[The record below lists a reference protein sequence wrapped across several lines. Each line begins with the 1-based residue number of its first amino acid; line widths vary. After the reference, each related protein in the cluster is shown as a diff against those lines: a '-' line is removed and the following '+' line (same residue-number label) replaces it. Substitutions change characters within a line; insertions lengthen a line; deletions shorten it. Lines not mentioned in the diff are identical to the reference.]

1 MPKVSGHINM
11 YRINIRGLKP
21 ILERFNR
28 IIEEG
33 LFMNIYNTSRT
44 ASRVGIPDLGLR
56 LEPGD
61 FVTIAGNQLS
71 PDLQK
76 ALNAGLVAIKYTEN
90 EQNTKNNITKT
101 NKVITKA
108 IRESNK
114 NTNTNTK
121 IVLPILDLGNVGN
134 VRMAIFVKE

>member
-90 EQNTKNNITKT
+90 EQNIKNDINKT
-101 NKVITKA
+101 NKIITKA
-108 IRESNK
+108 IRESSH
-114 NTNTNTK
+114 TNSNTK

>member
-1 MPKVSGHINM
+1 
-11 YRINIRGLKP
+11 
-21 ILERFNR
+21 
-28 IIEEG
+28 
-33 LFMNIYNTSRT
+33 MNIFNTSRT
-44 ASRVGIPDLGLR
+44 ASRVAIPDLGLR

-134 VRMAIFVKE
+134 VRMAIFVKL

>member
-1 MPKVSGHINM
+1 
-11 YRINIRGLKP
+11 
-21 ILERFNR
+21 
-28 IIEEG
+28 
-33 LFMNIYNTSRT
+33 MNIFNTSRT
-44 ASRVGIPDLGLR
+44 ASRVAIPDLGLR

-61 FVTIAGNQLS
+61 FVSIEGNQLS

-114 NTNTNTK
+114 NTNTNTNTNTN
-121 IVLPILDLGNVGN
+121 IVLPILDLGNVVN
-134 VRMAIFVKE
+134 VRMAIFVKL